1 VVQSIGPKPGAARPV
16 SSSDRPLASVTR
28 IAPATK
34 TVARGDDL
42 AAAPLLSGV
51 AAEAATR
58 PPVDT
63 ARVAAL
69 RAQIQSGRYTIDPDA
84 IADRMLAMKQEW
96 TSK

>member
-1 VVQSIGPKPGAARPV
+1 MVQSIGPKPL
-16 SSSDRPLASVTR
+16 SSSDRPVVSVNR
-28 IAPATK
+28 IVSAAK

-42 AAAPLLSGV
+42 GAVPQMSGI
-51 AAEAATR
+51 AAEAAAQ

-69 RAQIQSGRYTIDPDA
+69 RAQIQNGTYEIDPDA
-84 IADRMLAMKQEW
+84 IAGRMLAMKQEW

>member
-1 VVQSIGPKPGAARPV
+1 MVQSIGPKPL
-16 SSSDRPLASVTR
+16 SSNGRSVASVTR
-28 IAPATK
+28 VASAAK

-42 AAAPLLSGV
+42 GAVPQLSGV
-51 AAEAATR
+51 ATAAAAQ

-69 RAQIQSGRYTIDPDA
+69 RAQIENGSYRIDPDA
-84 IADRMLAMKQEW
+84 IAGRMLAMKQEW